1 MLTKISSILIAAI
14 LAFSVATTV
23 YAQNGNATE
32 TKPRNATQAFDKLT
46 NATVLLDQRV
56 SEASDKGNASQ
67 WAEVKES
74 VADALKQMAG
84 VSGMVMD
91 ATPEQLNILNG
102 SAASIGNAI
111 RSLQEE

>member
-1 MLTKISSILIAAI
+1 MLTKLSSILIAAV
-14 LAFSVATTV
+14 LAFSVATAV
-23 YAQNGNATE
+23 YAQNATE
-32 TKPRNATQAFDKLT
+32 TKNATQAFDKLT
-46 NATVLLDQRV
+46 NTTVLLDQRV

-74 VADALKQMAG
+74 IADSLKQMAG
-84 VSGMVMD
+84 VSSMLKD

>member
-1 MLTKISSILIAAI
+1 MLTKLSSILIAAV
-14 LAFSVATTV
+14 LAFSVATAV
-23 YAQNGNATE
+23 YAQDATE
-32 TKPRNATQAFDKLT
+32 KQNATQAFGKLT
-46 NATVLLDQRV
+46 NTTVLLDQRV

-74 VADALKQMAG
+74 IADSLKQMAG
-84 VSGMVMD
+84 VSGMVKD

-111 RSLQEE
+111 RGLQEE

>member
-1 MLTKISSILIAAI
+1 MLTKLSSVLIAAV
-14 LAFSVATTV
+14 LAFSVATAV
-23 YAQNGNATE
+23 YAQNATE
-32 TKPRNATQAFDKLT
+32 TQNATQAFGKLT
-46 NATVLLDQRV
+46 NTTVLLDQRV

-74 VADALKQMAG
+74 IADSLKQMAG
-84 VSGMVMD
+84 VSGMVKD

>member
-1 MLTKISSILIAAI
+1 MLTKLSSILIAAV
-14 LAFSVATTV
+14 LAFSVATAV
-23 YAQNGNATE
+23 YAQNAKE
-32 TKPRNATQAFDKLT
+32 TQNATQAFGKLT
-46 NATVLLDQRV
+46 NTTVLLDQRV

-74 VADALKQMAG
+74 IADSLKQMAG
-84 VSGMVMD
+84 VSGMLKD

-111 RSLQEE
+111 RGLQEE

>member
-1 MLTKISSILIAAI
+1 MLTKLSSILIAAV
-14 LAFSVATTV
+14 LAFSVATAV
-23 YAQNGNATE
+23 YSQSATE
-32 TKPRNATQAFDKLT
+32 TQNATQAFDKLT
-46 NATVLLDQRV
+46 NTTVLLDQRV

-74 VADALKQMAG
+74 IADSLKQMAG
-84 VSGMVMD
+84 VSGMLKD

-111 RSLQEE
+111 RGLQEE

>member
-1 MLTKISSILIAAI
+1 MLTKLSSILIAAV
-14 LAFSVATTV
+14 LAFSVATAV
-23 YAQNGNATE
+23 YAQNATE
-32 TKPRNATQAFDKLT
+32 TQNATQAFGKLT
-46 NATVLLDQRV
+46 NTTVLLDQRV

-74 VADALKQMAG
+74 IADSLKQMAG
-84 VSGMVMD
+84 VSGMVKD

-111 RSLQEE
+111 RGLQEE

>member
-1 MLTKISSILIAAI
+1 MLTKLSSILIAAV
-14 LAFSVATTV
+14 LAFSVATAV
-23 YAQNGNATE
+23 YAQNATE
-32 TKPRNATQAFDKLT
+32 TQNATQAFGKLT
-46 NATVLLDQRV
+46 NTTVLLDQRV

-74 VADALKQMAG
+74 IADSLKQMAG
-84 VSGMVMD
+84 VSGMVKD

>member
-1 MLTKISSILIAAI
+1 MLTKISSISIAAV
-14 LAFSVATTV
+14 LAFSVATAV
-23 YAQNGNATE
+23 YAQNATG
-32 TKPRNATQAFDKLT
+32 TQNATQAFDKLT

-74 VADALKQMAG
+74 VGDALKQMAG
-84 VSGMVMD
+84 VSGMLKD

>member
-1 MLTKISSILIAAI
+1 MLAKLSSILIAAV
-14 LAFSVATTV
+14 LAFSVATAV
-23 YAQNGNATE
+23 YAQNATE
-32 TKPRNATQAFDKLT
+32 TQNATQAFGKLT
-46 NATVLLDQRV
+46 NTTVLLDQRV

-74 VADALKQMAG
+74 IADSLKQMAG
-84 VSGMVMD
+84 VSGMVKD

>member
-1 MLTKISSILIAAI
+1 MLSKLSSILIAAV
-14 LAFSVATTV
+14 LAFSVATAV
-23 YAQNGNATE
+23 YAQNATE
-32 TKPRNATQAFDKLT
+32 TQNATQAFGKLT
-46 NATVLLDQRV
+46 NTTVLLDQRV

-74 VADALKQMAG
+74 IADSLKQMAG
-84 VSGMVMD
+84 VSGMLKD

>member
-1 MLTKISSILIAAI
+1 MLAKLSSILIAAV

-23 YAQNGNATE
+23 YAQNPTE
-32 TKPRNATQAFDKLT
+32 TQNATQAFDKLT
-46 NATVLLDQRV
+46 NTTVLLDHRV

-74 VADALKQMAG
+74 IADSLKQMAG
-84 VSGMVMD
+84 VSGMLKD

>member
-1 MLTKISSILIAAI
+1 MLTKLSSMLIAAV
-14 LAFSVATTV
+14 LAFSVGTAV
-23 YAQNGNATE
+23 YAQNATE
-32 TKPRNATQAFDKLT
+32 TQNATQAFGKLT
-46 NATVLLDQRV
+46 NTTVLLDQRV

-74 VADALKQMAG
+74 IADSLKQMAG
-84 VSGMVMD
+84 VSGMVKD

-111 RSLQEE
+111 RGLQEE

>member
-1 MLTKISSILIAAI
+1 VLTKLSSILIAAV
-14 LAFSVATTV
+14 LAFSVATAV
-23 YAQNGNATE
+23 YAQNATE
-32 TKPRNATQAFDKLT
+32 TKNATQAFDKLT
-46 NATVLLDQRV
+46 NTTVLLDQRV

-74 VADALKQMAG
+74 IGDSLKQMAG
-84 VSGMVMD
+84 VSSMLKD